1 MVGSILGVVVVDLKV
16 LGVCLVVVV
25 VVGVDVAAVEAS
37 LEADI
42 LSRAGMLV
50 VV

>member
-16 LGVCLVVVV
+16 LGVCLVVV